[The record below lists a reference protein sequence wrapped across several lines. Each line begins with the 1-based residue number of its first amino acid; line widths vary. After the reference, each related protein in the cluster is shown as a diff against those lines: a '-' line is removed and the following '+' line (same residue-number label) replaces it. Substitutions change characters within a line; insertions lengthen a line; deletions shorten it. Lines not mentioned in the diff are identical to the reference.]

1 MASMEGG
8 HIIFK
13 LPAGRIPFHLLDLFD
28 RGIAIER
35 DQGLVQVQVAAFA
48 TEQSSRY
55 LLTAIRSKVRPRKYG
70 EAWEERRGAMYWL
83 VGTLHTSEWE
93 GEARQHFYGLLPP
106 FFQLCR
112 NRVIGLG
119 RPQFL
124 CPRGSPRGQR
134 SDERMQ
140 DGIDGGVGQKQAA
153 RRGWIAAQLAPS
165 SSTAAIIPAPF
176 LQVHFP
182 LRRA

>member
-1 MASMEGG
+1 MGG

-93 GEARQHFYGLLPP
+93 GEARQHFYGPPPP
-106 FFQLCR
+106 FLPALQK
-112 NRVIGLG
+112 
-119 RPQFL
+119 
-124 CPRGSPRGQR
+124 SSHR
-134 SDERMQ
+134 SRQATVSVSTRLTER
-140 DGIDGGVGQKQAA
+140 
-153 RRGWIAAQLAPS
+153 
-165 SSTAAIIPAPF
+165 STE
-176 LQVHFP
+176 
-182 LRRA
+182 